1 MAYSHRYKNGKR
13 VELTTGEIAA
23 LENQDTI
30 TANAAPSD
38 LELALIIL
46 RRKRNNLLIETD
58 WMANSDITMSSEMIT
73 YRQALRD
80 ITAGLDTVEKVNAKQ
95 FPTKPSE

>member
-1 MAYSHRYKNGKR
+1 
-13 VELTTGEIAA
+13 
-23 LENQDTI
+23 
-30 TANAAPSD
+30 
-38 LELALIIL
+38 
-46 RRKRNNLLIETD
+46 
-58 WMANSDITMSSEMIT
+58 MANSDITMSSEMIT